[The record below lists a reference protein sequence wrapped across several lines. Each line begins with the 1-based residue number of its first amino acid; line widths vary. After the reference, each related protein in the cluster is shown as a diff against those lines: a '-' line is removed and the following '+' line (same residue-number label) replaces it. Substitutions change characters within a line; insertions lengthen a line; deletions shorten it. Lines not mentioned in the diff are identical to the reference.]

1 MELLELCY
9 INMEPDKHES
19 EENMVKA
26 EQDSAVTSADI
37 LPLTNG
43 VAKKIKAPKEKC
55 LLFRTFWDFKT
66 SKMQFFIQ
74 IKMKKTNNDWKQQ
87 AGSENL

>member
-55 LLFRTFWDFKT
+55 LLFRSQSVIANWV
-66 SKMQFFIQ
+66 
-74 IKMKKTNNDWKQQ
+74 
-87 AGSENL
+87 